1 MDQHQ
6 QELRSDMGRA
16 TSVVNNQLGQ
26 LRMLYDRFS
35 KIDNNFKNQ
44 IAANI
49 KSGNNSRAK
58 ALVRELVNIQNV
70 QKTTQ
75 NACLALEVMLIRF
88 STLNEFAMVM
98 ETIEPTVTMIRDIQQ
113 DISKV
118 MPTASSIFSEM
129 KTMTSEVMVNSDMK
143 IDLGAQFSVPVDKD
157 ALSILNEI
165 EGVLENE
172 AKAKLPEVPST
183 IKHRKMENHLQEQE
197 ESDSNKIMIE
207 G

>member
-6 QELRSDMGRA
+6 QELRSDMGRV

-26 LRMLYDRFS
+26 LRVLYDRFS

-58 ALVRELVNIQNV
+58 ALARELVNIHNV

-75 NACLALEVMLIRF
+75 NACLALEVMLIRL

-98 ETIEPTVTMIRDIQQ
+98 ETIEPTVAMIRDIQQ
-113 DISKV
+113 DISKI

-129 KTMTSEVMVNSDMK
+129 TTVTSEVLVNSDMK

-157 ALSILNEI
+157 ALSVLNEI

-172 AKAKLPEVPST
+172 AKAKLPEIPST
-183 IKHRKMENHLQEQE
+183 IKHSKMENHFQEQE
-197 ESDSNKIMIE
+197 ESDSSKIMIE

>member
-6 QELRSDMGRA
+6 QELRSDMGRT

-58 ALVRELVNIQNV
+58 ALARELVNIQNV

-172 AKAKLPEVPST
+172 AKAKLPEVPLT
-183 IKHRKMENHLQEQE
+183 IKHRRMENHLQEQE